1 MKIVREEI
9 AKKSQYAS
17 TSSVLDYSMD
27 LNEKS
32 LDFCINTITGRYP
45 ETGYCSNLECD
56 ELCFVLEGKGIIY
69 KKEEDIIHL
78 KRMMLF
84 SFVEKIFIIG
94 KGILNWRLFVRLLG
108 VENNVS
114 YIMIDDRKKE
124 QII

>member
-56 ELCFVLEGKGIIY
+56 ELCFVLEGKGTIY
-69 KKEEDIIHL
+69 KKEEDIIHF
-78 KRMMLF
+78 KKND
-84 SFVEKIFIIG
+84 VVFI
-94 KGILNWRLFVRLLG
+94 R
-108 VENNVS
+108 
-114 YIMIDDRKKE
+114 RKDIYYWEGNFKLAIVCTPAWSRK
-124 QII
+124 QCKLYND